1 MRNVRNR
8 KPSVTHWLEDRVHSI
23 QAGCR
28 FESQCIQSN
37 YMSSS
42 LESAV
47 AQIAGTRCLVTG
59 AAGFIGSQM
68 VERLLDAGAEVVALD
83 NLSTGFKHNLTPF
96 LEGPQ
101 RDRLTFVEGDAADR
115 ACVQRSVEGVDHIF
129 HFAAM
134 ASVPRSM
141 REPGMCHDWTTTST
155 VELLAAGSAAG
166 VKRFVLS
173 STSAVYGNS
182 PYVAKREDDM
192 PAPLSPYAAAKLSS
206 ENYCQ
211 VFQREFPIETV
222 VLRYFNVFGPRQDPK
237 SEYSAV
243 IPRFVSMILS
253 GERPV
258 IYGDGQQSRDFVFV
272 RDVANA
278 NMLAA
283 TVADAAGGI
292 FNVGRGQRT
301 TLLELLDTL
310 RELLEGDIQP
320 IHEPPR
326 AGDVRDSLADTNQIR
341 SRLGFEPT
349 VDMTEGLRQSIEY
362 YRGLCSPT

>member
-1 MRNVRNR
+1 ML
-8 KPSVTHWLEDRVHSI
+8 TLLDQAFDRLS
-23 QAGCR
+23 
-28 FESQCIQSN
+28 ESK
-37 YMSSS
+37 
-42 LESAV
+42 
-47 AQIAGTRCLVTG
+47 CLVTG

-68 VERLLDAGAEVVALD
+68 VEQLLKTGAEVVALD
-83 NLSTGFKHNLTPF
+83 NLSTGFLKNLTPF
-96 LEGPQ
+96 LEGP
-101 RDRLTFVEGDAADR
+101 DHERLHFIGGDAADR
-115 ACVQRSVEGVDHIF
+115 ECVEKAVEGVDHIF

-141 REPGMCHDWTTTST
+141 REPGLCHEWTTTST
-155 VELLAAGSAAG
+155 VELLTAGAAAG

-173 STSAVYGNS
+173 STSAIYGNS
-182 PYVAKREDDM
+182 PYVSKREDDT

-211 VFQREFPIETV
+211 VFHREFSIEPV

-243 IPRFVSMILS
+243 IPRFVSMILK

-258 IYGDGQQSRDFVFV
+258 IYGDGQQSRDFVYV

-283 TVADAAGGI
+283 TVPDISGGV
-292 FNVGRGQRT
+292 FNVGRGERT

-310 RELLEGDIQP
+310 RDLLHGDIQP
-320 IHEPPR
+320 IHDPPR
-326 AGDVRDSLADTNQIR
+326 AGDVRDSLADINQIR
-341 SRLGFEPT
+341 SRMGFEPT
-349 VDMTEGLRQSIEY
+349 VGMTEGLRESIEY
-362 YRGLCSPT
+362 YRGICSTNNKPTESKTHE